1 MALKQCSC
9 PYLQWMKSGTGLY
22 WLKEAASRLM
32 QISTLSPAMIRTAAL
47 FSSSKICHCKEAH
60 RSSMKSSG
68 KTEVRSLNL
77 GLQMQ
82 VTVPIQHE
90 LLLNSQGGCAPKLDS
105 NVGAKSHLPYH
116 GGCKRNHRHSRGMK
130 RESPRI
136 VSARCWVKVSG
147 ANYWPSRLSLFVLIS
162 HQCFEAAIWAFSPS

>member
-1 MALKQCSC
+1 
-9 PYLQWMKSGTGLY
+9 MKSGTGLY

-32 QISTLSPAMIRTAAL
+32 QISTLSPAVIRTAAL

-82 VTVPIQHE
+82 VTVLIQHE
-90 LLLNSQGGCAPKLDS
+90 LLFNPQGSCVPKLDLMLGPNPTFLTLGVARGITDIPEAQS
-105 NVGAKSHLPYH
+105 GRVLGLCLHVGK
-116 GGCKRNHRHSRGMK
+116 
-130 RESPRI
+130 
-136 VSARCWVKVSG
+136 
-147 ANYWPSRLSLFVLIS
+147 
-162 HQCFEAAIWAFSPS
+162 

>member
-1 MALKQCSC
+1 
-9 PYLQWMKSGTGLY
+9 MKSGTGLY

-32 QISTLSPAMIRTAAL
+32 QISTLSPAMTRTAAL

-90 LLLNSQGGCAPKLDS
+90 LLFNSEGSCVPKLDS
-105 NVGAKSHLPYH
+105 NVGAKSQLPYH
-116 GGCKRNHRHSRGMK
+116 GGCKRNHRHSRGTK
-130 RESPRI
+130 WESPRI
-136 VSARCWVKVSG
+136 VSARW
-147 ANYWPSRLSLFVLIS
+147 
-162 HQCFEAAIWAFSPS
+162 